1 MNIRDI
7 GKIPDFLKVDQVNT
21 RKKLTE
27 PDRKRMEESVQKDRA
42 DKLQDEYISSMVNRV
57 QSVSYNIYDVRHGK
71 IDNLRAHIQEGSY
84 NPNGEKIAQK
94 LIDLALSTGRK
105 SLRVYSMET

>member
-1 MNIRDI
+1 MDIRDI
-7 GKIPDFLKVDQVNT
+7 GKIPVSFKIDQVNP

-27 PDRKRMEESVQKDRA
+27 PDRKRMEEPAQKYRA
-42 DKLQDEYISSMVNRV
+42 DKLQDEYISSMVKRV
-57 QSVSYNIYDVRHGK
+57 QIVSYNIYDVRHGK
-71 IDNLRAHIQEGSY
+71 IDDLRARIQEGSY

-105 SLRVYSMET
+105 NLRVYRMET